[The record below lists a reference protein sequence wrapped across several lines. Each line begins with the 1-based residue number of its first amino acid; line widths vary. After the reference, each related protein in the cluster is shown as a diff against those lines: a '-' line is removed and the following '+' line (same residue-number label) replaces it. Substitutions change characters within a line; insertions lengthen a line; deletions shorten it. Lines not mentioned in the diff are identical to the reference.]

1 MITKITDIT
10 MITKITKITKITR
23 VTGITD
29 IMQESILSLPIP
41 PGTLPGI
48 CKQFLPGGAEI
59 VVGSFFPGAGN
70 CIPPGHYARVCVC
83 CRLKV

>member
-1 MITKITDIT
+1 MNYAP
-10 MITKITKITKITR
+10 MN
-23 VTGITD
+23 
-29 IMQESILSLPIP
+29 SIIAHP
-41 PGTLPGI
+41 PPPPPRDTPGNLQAI
-48 CKQFLPGGAEI
+48 FARGAEI